1 VVWALAGVLAVG
13 VAVVT
18 GVTWAGASAGPRP
31 AGADLSARPSSSSA
45 TATPSLSRAAPEA
58 RTEPTAGWVAVL
70 AALDTAR
77 SRAFAAGDERALS
90 AVYLQGSPAGRRDAA
105 ELARLA
111 GAGVRAAGLRLDAT
125 SVRLVGRSPG
135 RVQLNVTDVL
145 PAYRL
150 VDVRGR
156 VVARP
161 AGRGARTWTLV
172 LGRAGPR
179 GRWRVYDVVRR

>member
-1 VVWALAGVLAVG
+1 VAGVLAVG

-18 GVTWAGASAGPRP
+18 GVTWAGAAAGPRP
-31 AGADLSARPSSSSA
+31 AGPDLPAVESSSGPSSTLS
-45 TATPSLSRAAPEA
+45 PSRAADEA
-58 RTEPTAGWVAVL
+58 RTEPTAGWVTVL

-77 SRAFAAGDERALS
+77 SRAFAAGDEAALS
-90 AVYLQGSPAGRRDAA
+90 AVYLPTSPAGRRDAA

-111 GAGVRAAGLRLDAT
+111 GAGVRAAGLRLDTT

-135 RVQLNVTDVL
+135 RVQLRVTDVL

-150 VDVRGR
+150 VDARGR

-161 AGRGARTWTLV
+161 EGRGARTWTVV
-172 LGRAGPR
+172 LGRAGSR
-179 GRWRVYDVVRR
+179 GPWRVYDVVRR

>member
-1 VVWALAGVLAVG
+1 VAGVLAVG

-18 GVTWAGASAGPRP
+18 GVTWAGATAGPRP
-31 AGADLSARPSSSSA
+31 AGSDLPAVRSSSGPR
-45 TATPSLSRAAPEA
+45 ATPSPSRTAPEV
-58 RTEPTAGWVAVL
+58 RVEPTAGWVAVL

-77 SRAFAAGDERALS
+77 SRAFAAGDEAALS
-90 AVYLQGSPAGRRDAA
+90 AVYLAASPAGHRDAA

-111 GAGVRAAGLRLDAT
+111 GAGVRAAGLRLDTT

-135 RVQLNVTDVL
+135 RVQLSVTDVL

-150 VDVRGR
+150 VDARGR

-161 AGRGARTWTLV
+161 VGRGARTWTVV

-179 GRWRVYDVVRR
+179 GPWRVYDVVRR

>member
-1 VVWALAGVLAVG
+1 MFWAVAGVLALG

-18 GVTWAGASAGPRP
+18 GVTWAGAAAGPRP
-31 AGADLSARPSSSSA
+31 VGADRSAGPSASSP
-45 TATPSLSRAAPEA
+45 TATPWASRAASEGG
-58 RTEPTAGWVAVL
+58 EPAGGWVAVL
-70 AALDTAR
+70 AALDSAR
-77 SRAFAAGDERALS
+77 SQAFARGDEAALS
-90 AVYLQGSPAGRRDAA
+90 AVYLPASPAGRRDAA

-111 GAGVRAAGLRLDAT
+111 GAGVRAAGLRLDTT

-135 RVQLNVTDVL
+135 RVQLSVTDVL

-150 VDVRGR
+150 VDARGR

-161 AGRGARTWTLV
+161 AGRGARTWTVV

-179 GRWRVYDVVRR
+179 SPWRVYDVVRR